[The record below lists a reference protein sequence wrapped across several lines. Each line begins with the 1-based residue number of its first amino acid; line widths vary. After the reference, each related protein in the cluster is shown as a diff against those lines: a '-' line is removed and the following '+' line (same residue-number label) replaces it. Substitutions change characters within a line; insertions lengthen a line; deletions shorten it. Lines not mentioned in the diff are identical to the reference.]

1 MHADGR
7 VNHLFGD
14 GRVVSIVGSGAKAI
28 SADAYL
34 ALVTRNGGED
44 ARYSE

>member
-1 MHADGR
+1 MHAEHR

-14 GRVVSIVGSGAKAI
+14 GRVASIVGSGPKAI
-28 SADAYL
+28 SADVYL

-44 ARYSE
+44 ASYAE